1 MTPEQ
6 IIDLA
11 KAGGI
16 VLAFATAVYIIYL
29 TRFTPR

>member
-1 MTPEQ
+1 MTHEQ

-16 VLAFATAVYIIYL
+16 VLAFITGAYICYQ
-29 TRFTPR
+29 TRFRIK